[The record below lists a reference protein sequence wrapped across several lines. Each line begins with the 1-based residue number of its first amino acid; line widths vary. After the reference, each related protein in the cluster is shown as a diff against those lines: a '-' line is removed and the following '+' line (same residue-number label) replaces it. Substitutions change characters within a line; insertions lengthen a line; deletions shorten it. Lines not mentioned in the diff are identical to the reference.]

1 MIVLFLL
8 ILCCCSSSLAA
19 GFWAYLSGL
28 LFGKPKYYK
37 KVRELSEEMDPPQT
51 EAGSEEWVNAWKAV
65 CKDHPN
71 PDFLQ
76 SYPED
81 TFGQMVVWVQ
91 GKLDP
96 ARMPRQ
102 RCKDLLAM

>member
-1 MIVLFLL
+1 MTARVVSHSALLCDSGACVRTVFGHHVFL
-8 ILCCCSSSLAA
+8 S
-19 GFWAYLSGL
+19 
-28 LFGKPKYYK
+28 
-37 KVRELSEEMDPPQT
+37 LSEEMDPPQT
-51 EAGSEEWVNAWKAV
+51 ESGSEEWVNAWKAV
-65 CKDHPN
+65 CKDHPD

-96 ARMPRQ
+96 VRIPRQ